1 MDKSSIREDFPILS
15 RRINDAPMIYLDS
28 AATSQKPQVVI
39 DKITDYYTN
48 TNANVHRGVSSIS
61 VQATDE
67 YEQAR
72 GKVAK
77 FIHAESDRQI
87 VFTRSTT
94 ESLNWIANGYAKD
107 RLMPGDEIV
116 ISVAEHHSNI
126 IPWQQVAASTGAKL
140 KYVQVNDEG
149 QIDLHD
155 TKRQITDKTK
165 IVSMAMV
172 SNVMGATNPVKEV
185 TKMAHAVGAKIIVDA
200 AQAAPHMPVD
210 VTDIDCDFLAFS
222 GHKMLAPT
230 GIGVLYGK
238 MDVLDEMAPVQ
249 FGGEMI
255 DIVSRQSATFQPV
268 PHKFEAGTPNIAG
281 AIALGTAIDYLN
293 SIGMDNVHEYEEQ
306 LTQSCMQEM
315 QKIDG
320 ITIYGS
326 DDFKHHNGIITFNI
340 KGIHPHDV
348 ATGLDLQGI
357 EVRAGH
363 HCAQPLMDY
372 LEVESTVRVSFYFY
386 NNQDDVKRFIE
397 ALINV
402 KEFFANGNRQDE
414 SII

>member
-67 YEQAR
+67 YEQSR

-77 FIHAESDRQI
+77 FIHAKSDRQI

-126 IPWQQVAASTGAKL
+126 IPWQQIASATGAKL

-155 TKRQITDKTK
+155 TKRQITNKTK

-185 TKMAHAVGAKIIVDA
+185 TKMAHAVGAKMIVDA
-200 AQAAPHMPVD
+200 AQSAPHMPVD
-210 VTDIDCDFLAFS
+210 VSDIDCDFLAFS

-238 MDVLDEMAPVQ
+238 MDVLNEMDPVQ

-255 DIVSRQSATFQPV
+255 DIVSRQAATFQPV

-293 SIGMDNVHEYEEQ
+293 SIGMDNIHEYEEQ
-306 LTQSCMQEM
+306 LTQYCMQKM

-320 ITIYGS
+320 ISIYGS
-326 DDFKHHNGIITFNI
+326 DDFKYHNGIVTFNI